1 MQTYILSFLCGG
13 AYKLYDTLKQT
24 NGFYESLPPT
34 LQEFTTILGPSLLA
48 YISAHNGNI
57 PLSLLCAII
66 LEKYIQVPFPQISH
80 ESHQQEVYIL
90 SQLLKKVQT
99 YVSSKLKKQTPVTDQ
114 IQQSQIP
121 PLIKK
126 FLEIYGNASINSI
139 QIRKRPVESFYE
151 KLLSLGSFGKWE
163 ECKKHANFDEIY
175 HISLILGFTHEST
188 QHYILLERGEVITIQ
203 HIFHTGPEYEFYNVQ
218 LPLNTPYTIQTF
230 FEKGATHAGP
240 SFYNYHIFENNC
252 QHFVNALL
260 EGNNLQTPEASQF
273 VNQHTHVL
281 QETMPKHVM
290 PVMNQLTN
298 VPLMFLVLIMC
309 LSFSYSNV
317 NLFAMCCTIFY
328 FLLPWLTYKT
338 LFPEQVSLPKIIA
351 SCIIWIILFVTLLF
365 NYFFDKKIIYNEFLL
380 FSLGYMSM
388 NISNMIAHFTKNVL
402 QEFMNMPSA
411 T

>member
-13 AYKLYDTLKQT
+13 AYKLYDTLKET

-57 PLSLLCAII
+57 PLALLCTII

-99 YVSSKLKKQTPVTDQ
+99 YVSSKLKKQAPTTDQ
-114 IQQSQIP
+114 IQKSQIP
-121 PLIKK
+121 PLVKK
-126 FLEIYGNASINSI
+126 FLDTYGRATVNSI

-203 HIFHTGPEYEFYNVQ
+203 HIFHTGPEYEFYNVT
-218 LPLNTPYTIQTF
+218 LPQETLFTIQTF

-240 SFYNYHIFENNC
+240 SFYSYHIFENNC

-351 SCIIWIILFVTLLF
+351 SCIIWIILFATLLF